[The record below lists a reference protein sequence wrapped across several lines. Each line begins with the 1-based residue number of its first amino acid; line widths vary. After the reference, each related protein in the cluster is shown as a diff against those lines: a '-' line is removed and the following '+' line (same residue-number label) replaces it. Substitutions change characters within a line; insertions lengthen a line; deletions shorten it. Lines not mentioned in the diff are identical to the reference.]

1 MLLYP
6 PIIAIKRLN
15 ALSESWHEHDPV
27 ILNKM
32 LDEINFKLETT
43 PDDLELLMEKASI
56 LRHLNK
62 LDEAMNI
69 HQLLITREPKN
80 LDFIFMMGLMCI
92 ESERYEEA
100 IKNFK
105 DLLKKN
111 PKHRDAHFNIGLA
124 YKKLGKKKLADKHLK
139 KALSF

>member
-6 PIIAIKRLN
+6 IITITRLN
-15 ALSESWHEHDPV
+15 ALSESQYEHDPA

-32 LDEINFKLETT
+32 LNEINIKLETK
-43 PDDLELLMEKASI
+43 PEDLGLLMEKASV

-62 LDEAMNI
+62 LDEAMII
-69 HQLLITREPKN
+69 HQLLIAREPKN

-92 ESERYEEA
+92 ESERYDEA
-100 IKNFK
+100 IENFK
-105 DLLKKN
+105 ALLKKK

-124 YKKLGKKKLADKHLK
+124 YRQLGKKKLADKHLK